1 MTARILV
8 VEDDPAISALL
19 RDYLL
24 HAGYQPEPCADGGLA
39 WQRFEQQG
47 PWDCVILDLMLPGLD
62 GLQLC
67 QRIRSR
73 SAVPILMATARVD
86 EFDRL
91 LGLEIGADDYLC
103 KPYSPR
109 EVVARVRAL
118 LRRAQGRLIGQAG
131 VELPGSGGFSLDEAG
146 QRLGWRS
153 QWLNLTPV
161 EYRLLRGFVQQP
173 GRVFERAS
181 LLDLLHADE
190 FRDVSD
196 RAVDSH
202 VKNLRR
208 KLEAAGCTGAAI
220 QSVYGVGYRFTA
232 PG

>member
-24 HAGYQPEPCADGGLA
+24 HAGYQPEPCADGSLA
-39 WQRFEQQG
+39 WQRFEQDG

-118 LRRAQGRLIGQAG
+118 LRRQAPGRGDAALLRFEGLAIDLLRREVTAGAQAVSLTG
-131 VELPGSGGFSLDEAG
+131 VEFKLLAALARAPGRPLTREALSEAVQPGSYKPQD
-146 QRLGWRS
+146 R
-153 QWLNLTPV
+153 TV
-161 EYRLLRGFVQQP
+161 DVQVA
-173 GRVFERAS
+173 R
-181 LLDLLHADE
+181 
-190 FRDVSD
+190 
-196 RAVDSH
+196 
-202 VKNLRR
+202 LRR
-208 KLEAAGCTGAAI
+208 KLREASPGKDWVDTVRGE
-220 QSVYGVGYRFTA
+220 GYVFIPR
-232 PG
+232 